1 MLVFASGRDPDA
13 RATEPRTASL
23 AGSERQFV
31 LYERVTREELDGIR
45 RSLAIGNGL
54 PPSQITLVIDL
65 CERLLVERERIEAI
79 LRQLGPAWTDT
90 RAALNELHAV
100 LRGHG

>member
-1 MLVFASGRDPDA
+1 M
-13 RATEPRTASL
+13 
-23 AGSERQFV
+23 
-31 LYERVTREELDGIR
+31 TREELDGIR

-54 PPSQITLVIDL
+54 PPSQIELVVDL

-79 LRQLGPAWTDT
+79 LRQLGPAWTDA